1 MSSTQLSS
9 EEIAEDYRSSLED
22 LAFNSRYEIS
32 NLTVIAKENIHA
44 AQAIARTIEEH
55 IAKTSP
61 NRKLPALYLLDSVA
75 KNVGTPYTLF
85 FQRDLYSTFMNAYS
99 KVEPSV
105 RRKLEEMLH
114 TWKQPVPNSSSS
126 NPVFSSE
133 VTRKIDNAL
142 IKARTVALQHQQ
154 KQMKQQSQD
163 PKAYNRS
170 IATPPPPPPQLHP
183 QYKSTPPPPVA
194 NGPSQYMNGQSYD
207 YGNSGQGVYGR
218 NTVGYRREYPMVHP
232 YAHILQALLSQ
243 SAPANAAGMSAPFSQ
258 QSSAHSTGYSSVD
271 TLLGDI
277 SGLIEL
283 SQKRFAED
291 PLNQEIQ
298 KRLKALLDLKAILQ
312 TQQLPPAQ
320 LALVREQVTRLANPT
335 PPPAMAIAPPPPPPP
350 PPQVIQLPF
359 SKQDLAALLATAT
372 QNQPLAVPPPI
383 PPPPPPPA
391 PPALLPSALPNLF
404 APPGDAASLFASLQ
418 KAGLLPG
425 LSTNIP
431 PPPPPPPTGL
441 PSFLF
446 PMPGSSFTPPP
457 PPIPPQTPM
466 RQGKLD
472 WRSIDVEM
480 NTMSLKI
487 PRPHLLPLL
496 NEALP
501 NQCSSCARRFADSE
515 AGKKE
520 KASHL
525 DWHFRVHQRMAESI
539 KRGQNRSWYL
549 GEEEWIKSRDDG
561 EDSSSLAP
569 NPNSHPN
576 NGTTGASLSSD
587 PNSSS
592 NNPDPKDQYVIISDP
607 SKTRAVCPICQEELK
622 YEWHEESE
630 EFVFMDAKQVGAR
643 IYHASCHAEASKDTA
658 AGNLSRG
665 TTPPDGGSGG
675 KRKAEEDSGG
685 PRVKVKREVHI

>member
-55 IAKTSP
+55 ITKTSP

-142 IKARTVALQHQQ
+142 IKARTAALQHQQ

-170 IATPPPPPPQLHP
+170 IATPPPPQLLP
-183 QYKSTPPPPVA
+183 QYKNTPPPVA

-207 YGNSGQGVYGR
+207 YGNNGQGVYGR
-218 NTVGYRREYPMVHP
+218 NTVGYRREYPTMQP
-232 YAHILQALLSQ
+232 
-243 SAPANAAGMSAPFSQ
+243 
-258 QSSAHSTGYSSVD
+258 SAHSTGHSSVD

-277 SGLIEL
+277 SGLIEV

-335 PPPAMAIAPPPPPPP
+335 PPPA
-350 PPQVIQLPF
+350 
-359 SKQDLAALLATAT
+359 QDLAALLATAT
-372 QNQPLAVPPPI
+372 QNQPLVVPP

-391 PPALLPSALPNLF
+391 PTPLLPSALPNLF
-404 APPGDAASLFASLQ
+404 APSGDAASLFASLR
-418 KAGLLPG
+418 KAGLLPRPPA
-425 LSTNIP
+425 NIP

-441 PSFLF
+441 PPFLF
-446 PMPGSSFTPPP
+446 PIPGSNFTP
-457 PPIPPQTPM
+457 PPIPPQIPI

-525 DWHFRVHQRMAESI
+525 DWHFRVHQRMAESV

-576 NGTTGASLSSD
+576 SGNNAIGVSSSSSSN

-622 YEWHEESE
+622 YEWHDESE

-658 AGNLSRG
+658 AGNSSRG
-665 TTPPDGGSGG
+665 TTPPDSGSGG
-675 KRKAEEDSGG
+675 KRKAEGDSGG

>member
-142 IKARTVALQHQQ
+142 IKARTAALQHQQ

-170 IATPPPPPPQLHP
+170 IVTPPPPPPQLHP
-183 QYKSTPPPPVA
+183 QYKNTPPPVA
-194 NGPSQYMNGQSYD
+194 NGPSQYMNGQGYD
-207 YGNSGQGVYGR
+207 YGNNGQSVYGR
-218 NTVGYRREYPMVHP
+218 NTVGYMREYPM
-232 YAHILQALLSQ
+232 
-243 SAPANAAGMSAPFSQ
+243 
-258 QSSAHSTGYSSVD
+258 QSSTHSTGYSSVD

-277 SGLIEL
+277 SGLIEV

-298 KRLKALLDLKAILQ
+298 KRLKALLDLRAILQ

-320 LALVREQVTRLANPT
+320 LALVREQERL
-335 PPPAMAIAPPPPPPP
+335 
-350 PPQVIQLPF
+350 
-359 SKQDLAALLATAT
+359 
-372 QNQPLAVPPPI
+372 
-383 PPPPPPPA
+383 
-391 PPALLPSALPNLF
+391 SA
-404 APPGDAASLFASLQ
+404 
-418 KAGLLPG
+418 
-425 LSTNIP
+425 NIP

-441 PSFLF
+441 PPFLF

-457 PPIPPQTPM
+457 PPPIPPQIPM

-525 DWHFRVHQRMAESI
+525 DWHFRVHQRMAESV

-569 NPNSHPN
+569 NPNSQSNSSN
-576 NGTTGASLSSD
+576 NTIGVSSSSSSD

-622 YEWHEESE
+622 YEWHDESE

-665 TTPPDGGSGG
+665 TTPPDSGSGG
-675 KRKAEEDSGG
+675 KRKAEGDSGG

>member
-105 RRKLEEMLH
+105 RRKLEEMLY

-142 IKARTVALQHQQ
+142 IKARTAALQHQQ

-170 IATPPPPPPQLHP
+170 IVTPPPQLHP
-183 QYKSTPPPPVA
+183 QYKSTPPPIA

-207 YGNSGQGVYGR
+207 YGNNSQGAYGR
-218 NTVGYRREYPMVHP
+218 NTVGYRREYPMQP
-232 YAHILQALLSQ
+232 
-243 SAPANAAGMSAPFSQ
+243 
-258 QSSAHSTGYSSVD
+258 SAHSAGCSSVD

-277 SGLIEL
+277 SGLIEV

-298 KRLKALLDLKAILQ
+298 KRLKALLDLKTILQ

-350 PPQVIQLPF
+350 PPQAMQLPF

-372 QNQPLAVPPPI
+372 QNQPLVAPPPV
-383 PPPPPPPA
+383 PPPPPPPPSA
-391 PPALLPSALPNLF
+391 PPALLPSALPNMF

-425 LSTNIP
+425 LSANIP

-446 PMPGSSFTPPP
+446 PVPGSSFTPPP
-457 PPIPPQTPM
+457 PIPPQIPM

-515 AGKKE
+515 TGKKE

-525 DWHFRVHQRMAESI
+525 DWHFRVHQRMAESV

-569 NPNSHPN
+569 NPNSHSSNGN
-576 NGTTGASLSSD
+576 NTTGGSSSSSSD

-592 NNPDPKDQYVIISDP
+592 NPDPKDQYVIISDP

-622 YEWHEESE
+622 YEWHDESE

-643 IYHASCHAEASKDTA
+643 IYHASCHSEASKDTA

-665 TTPPDGGSGG
+665 ATPPDSGPGG

>member
-1 MSSTQLSS
+1 
-9 EEIAEDYRSSLED
+9 
-22 LAFNSRYEIS
+22 
-32 NLTVIAKENIHA
+32 
-44 AQAIARTIEEH
+44 
-55 IAKTSP
+55 
-61 NRKLPALYLLDSVA
+61 
-75 KNVGTPYTLF
+75 
-85 FQRDLYSTFMNAYS
+85 MNAYS

-105 RRKLEEMLH
+105 RRKLEEMLY

-142 IKARTVALQHQQ
+142 IKARTAALQHQQ

-170 IATPPPPPPQLHP
+170 IVTPPPQLHP
-183 QYKSTPPPPVA
+183 QYKSTPPPIA

-207 YGNSGQGVYGR
+207 YGNNSQGVYGR

-232 YAHILQALLSQ
+232 YAHILQAVLSQ
-243 SAPANAAGMSAPFSQ
+243 SAPANPTGMSAPFSQ
-258 QSSAHSTGYSSVD
+258 QSSAHSTGSSVD

-277 SGLIEL
+277 SGLIEV

-298 KRLKALLDLKAILQ
+298 KRLKALLDLKTILQ

-350 PPQVIQLPF
+350 PPPPAMQLPF

-372 QNQPLAVPPPI
+372 QNQPLVAPPSI
-383 PPPPPPPA
+383 PPPPPPPPPSA
-391 PPALLPSALPNLF
+391 PPALLPSALPNMF

-425 LSTNIP
+425 LSANIP

-446 PMPGSSFTPPP
+446 PVPGSSFTPPP
-457 PPIPPQTPM
+457 PPIPPQIPM

-480 NTMSLKI
+480 NTMSLK
-487 PRPHLLPLL
+487 
-496 NEALP
+496 
-501 NQCSSCARRFADSE
+501 
-515 AGKKE
+515 
-520 KASHL
+520 
-525 DWHFRVHQRMAESI
+525 M
-539 KRGQNRSWYL
+539 
-549 GEEEWIKSRDDG
+549 
-561 EDSSSLAP
+561 
-569 NPNSHPN
+569 
-576 NGTTGASLSSD
+576 
-587 PNSSS
+587 
-592 NNPDPKDQYVIISDP
+592 
-607 SKTRAVCPICQEELK
+607 
-622 YEWHEESE
+622 
-630 EFVFMDAKQVGAR
+630 
-643 IYHASCHAEASKDTA
+643 
-658 AGNLSRG
+658 
-665 TTPPDGGSGG
+665 
-675 KRKAEEDSGG
+675 
-685 PRVKVKREVHI
+685 